1 MVRFPRPLWLLVM
14 PALLVAG
21 CESAADPEG
30 ETAKPE
36 GVRTVAAA
44 TAIAVERPISRFVT
58 VSGTLSAQEQA
69 DVAAEISGRIVSTP
83 VERGTR
89 VSAGAALVQIADAE
103 VRAQADEAA
112 ANAAQIEARLG
123 LAGGA
128 TFEVDRVPE
137 VANARASAELAQA
150 EFDRAKMLVEKKL
163 LPQADFDRSRAQ
175 ADAARRQSD
184 IARNGAEQQYQSLL
198 AARARM
204 TLARKALADTVV
216 RAPFDGVV
224 DQRLVSV
231 GDYAVRGTKVASVM
245 RITPLRVELTVP
257 GQYISTIAAG
267 RSVSLEVDAYP
278 GRTFTGLIRYVS
290 PAVQADS
297 RALIIEAV
305 VPNQSGELKPGQFVR
320 ARIEQASQTPA
331 VLVPGSA
338 VRTDSDTA
346 RVYVVSPTGSA
357 EERIVT
363 TGQTVEGLIE
373 ITTGVKAGDVVAT
386 SNVAQLADGVRITGA
401 K

>member
-1 MVRFPRPLWLLVM
+1 VI

-21 CESAADPEG
+21 CDTTSDPEV

-36 GVRTVAAA
+36 GGRTVAAA
-44 TAIAVERPISRFVT
+44 TAVAVERPISRFVT

-69 DVAAEISGRIVSTP
+69 DVAAEISGRIVATP

-128 TFEVDRVPE
+128 TFEIDRVPE
-137 VANARASAELAQA
+137 VANARASAELAEV

-175 ADAARRQSD
+175 ADVARRQSD

-257 GQYISTIAAG
+257 GQYISTIAVG

-290 PAVQADS
+290 PAVQTDS

-305 VPNQSGELKPGQFVR
+305 VPNQTGELKPGQFAR

-386 SNVAQLADGVRITGA
+386 SNVAQIADGVRITGA

>member
-1 MVRFPRPLWLLVM
+1 MVRFPRPLWLLVI

-21 CESAADPEG
+21 CDTTSDPEV

-36 GVRTVAAA
+36 GGRTVAAA
-44 TAIAVERPISRFVT
+44 TAVAVERPISRFVT

-69 DVAAEISGRIVSTP
+69 DVAAEISGRIVATP

-128 TFEVDRVPE
+128 TFEIDRVPE
-137 VANARASAELAQA
+137 VANARASAELAEV

-175 ADAARRQSD
+175 ADVARRQSD

-257 GQYISTIAAG
+257 GQYISTIAVG

-290 PAVQADS
+290 PAVQTDS

-305 VPNQSGELKPGQFVR
+305 VPNQTGELKPGQFAR

-331 VLVPGSA
+331 VLVPASA

-386 SNVAQLADGVRITGA
+386 SNVAQIADGVRITGA